1 MFKMMS
7 NENFNPAMMPYS
19 PQQISMMNNG
29 GMMNP
34 AAMNGGNMYPQYLDQ
49 YQMQNSS
56 IPPQSNSL
64 PNGNMLNG
72 HTNGLQMV
80 DNNNI
85 HNYQLNPIQ
94 QQQQSQPQ
102 AIYLQ
107 QPQNPQQTIQ
117 YQQQLA
123 QMPLNNQQASQLPP
137 PPPSQQQQ
145 QQQPIPPPT
154 QQQPPLVYSQPQ
166 AQIQLPNQQLQYQ
179 QYQQQM
185 QQQHQQAPINNI
197 INEANENTIKEAQ
210 LISFD

>member
-1 MFKMMS
+1 MS

-94 QQQQSQPQ
+94 QQQSQPQ

-137 PPPSQQQQ
+137 PPPS